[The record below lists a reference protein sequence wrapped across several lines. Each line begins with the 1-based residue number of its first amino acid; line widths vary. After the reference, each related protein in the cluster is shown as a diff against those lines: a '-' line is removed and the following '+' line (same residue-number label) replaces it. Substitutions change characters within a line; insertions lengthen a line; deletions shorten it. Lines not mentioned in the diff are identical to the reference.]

1 MKKVVVVLVLL
12 MGATS
17 FGQNKN
23 AKAVIAV
30 DGVCMMCKVRIE
42 KAAIK
47 TKGVKS
53 AVWNLDTKELRVIY
67 NDQKAT
73 LASINTSVAA
83 VGHDTEQIKAT
94 EKAYQSVH
102 PCCKYRDDSVQ
113 KDHNKD
119 N

>member
-1 MKKVVVVLVLL
+1 MKNVLLVLML
-12 MGATS
+12 VFGAS
-17 FGQNKN
+17 VFGQNKN
-23 AKAVIAV
+23 EKAVIAV
-30 DGVCMMCKVRIE
+30 DGVCGMCKERIE

-73 LASINTSVAA
+73 LASINASVAA
-83 VGHDTEQIKAT
+83 VGHDTEQVKAT
-94 EKAYQSVH
+94 EKAYASVH
-102 PCCKYRDDSVQ
+102 PCCKYRDQDVQ
-113 KDHNKD
+113 KNHNKD